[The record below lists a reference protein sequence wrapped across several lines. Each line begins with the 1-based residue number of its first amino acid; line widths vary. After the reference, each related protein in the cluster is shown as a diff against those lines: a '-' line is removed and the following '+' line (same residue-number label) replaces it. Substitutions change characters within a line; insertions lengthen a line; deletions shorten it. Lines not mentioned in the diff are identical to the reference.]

1 ILELDH
7 LTVTG
12 DVCFSS
18 DVTLEGTVI
27 IVANYGAHIDIP
39 RGAILND
46 KVVSGDL
53 RLLDHYDDYMDY
65 GSSGEEIDPSE
76 FFASTSPKTKPK
88 PKPKTKAAP
97 KPKVAAKTDA
107 APSAA
112 HPSGQPASPT
122 EFGFPASELPTV
134 APKKFNYGM
143 VNRSA
148 GGSSDIPASIM
159 PDGAPNCLEGLKFVV
174 TGEFSDL
181 TREQITDLIK
191 TFGGQITSAVSGKT
205 SYLVVGNDPGSSKIS
220 KAKSLKTRC
229 LYESHLMDM
238 IRSSKPD
245 VGTSAPEPE
254 PEPELVNESDSES
267 EPDMVIIDEPAAKS
281 EPVTTG
287 ESATKGK
294 DRPVEP
300 QAHSAVTETKSAST
314 QQPVAKDKS
323 VSKPAPVSATSTSS
337 APVATQ
343 KTATTANHAQSQLW
357 TEKYKP
363 TKLKELCGHKSQA
376 QEIMKWL
383 SWWAAGSI
391 PEKQAILI
399 SGPPGI
405 GKTTT
410 AHLAAK
416 LSGFDVLELNA
427 SETRSKS
434 TLKSMLGAAI
444 SNRSVFEFD
453 RKALNRL
460 ETEQQQENDRDVT

>member
-1 ILELDH
+1 M
-7 LTVTG
+7 
-12 DVCFSS
+12 
-18 DVTLEGTVI
+18 
-27 IVANYGAHIDIP
+27 P
-39 RGAILND
+39 RRTAQN
-46 KVVSGDL
+46 
-53 RLLDHYDDYMDY
+53 DDYMDY

-76 FFASTSPKTKPK
+76 FFASTSPKTKAK
-88 PKPKTKAAP
+88 PKPKAKAAP
-97 KPKVAAKTDA
+97 KPKAAAKTDA

-112 HPSGQPASPT
+112 RPSGQPASPS

-148 GGSSDIPASIM
+148 GGSSDIPASVM

-294 DRPVEP
+294 DRPAKP
-300 QAHSAVTETKSAST
+300 QAHSAVTETKSATT
-314 QQPVAKDKS
+314 QQSVAKDKT
-323 VSKPAPVSATSTSS
+323 VSKPTPVS

-343 KTATTANHAQSQLW
+343 KTATTKNHAQSQLW

-363 TKLKELCGHKSQA
+363 TKLKELCGHKTQA